1 VSPSNTPFKSA
12 STSNAPFKS
21 VSASGSPFK
30 PPTPSNSP
38 FTPVSEHRQLMMRA
52 NRLLGSAL
60 IEHNLVKFE
69 DLEVANERLL
79 ELSAQGDYR
88 QASVLGILVNE
99 KKVLREEDLI
109 QLAVEEQG
117 LGAVDLRHYDVPDE
131 VRKDLDLAMCWA
143 TWTVPYDREEDF
155 HFVATAYSF
164 SQAVRTHWEKK
175 LQGPVI
181 WQVTSMEVIAD
192 FLDRL
197 QTEREAPVKSS
208 SSRAPFAPN

>member
-1 VSPSNTPFKSA
+1 
-12 STSNAPFKS
+12 
-21 VSASGSPFK
+21 
-30 PPTPSNSP
+30 
-38 FTPVSEHRQLMMRA
+38 MMRA

-79 ELSAQGDYR
+79 ELSAQGDFR

-117 LGAVDLRHYDVPDE
+117 LGAVDLRHYDVPDDLRRE
-131 VRKDLDLAMCWA
+131 LDLSMCWA

-197 QTEREAPVKSS
+197 QVERDAPVTKPSP
-208 SSRAPFAPN
+208 SRAPFSTA